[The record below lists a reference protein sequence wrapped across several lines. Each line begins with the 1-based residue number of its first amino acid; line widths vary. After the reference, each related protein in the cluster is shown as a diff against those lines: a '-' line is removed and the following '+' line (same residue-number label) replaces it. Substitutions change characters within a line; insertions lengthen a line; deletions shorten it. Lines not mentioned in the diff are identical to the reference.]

1 MDTEAGGKIMT
12 IMRWLCGFALLL
24 LTACKM
30 TDVASWTEEV
40 RLHDGRTV
48 LVKRVAR
55 AKSIGFPEPR
65 GADIDNEFSYRPLNA
80 HWRGQAPANLMSFE
94 IFGGIP
100 YLVVY
105 DANCKNK
112 QPGQF
117 KASFLRWVNG
127 RWEVINQAQYPATEG
142 LMNLYAGYW
151 GHSRTEDASGLVTW
165 EQKAREDGFDPSKP
179 DTVDSWYRNFHRLC

>member
-1 MDTEAGGKIMT
+1 MT
-12 IMRWLCGFALLL
+12 IKRWLCGFALLL

-40 RLHDGRTV
+40 RLHDGSTIQV
-48 LVKRVAR
+48 DRVAR
-55 AKSIGFPEPR
+55 RNPWGFPNARRGSAIDYDLTDKRLGIRWHGKAPREPV
-65 GADIDNEFSYRPLNA
+65 
-80 HWRGQAPANLMSFE
+80 SFE
-94 IFGGIP
+94 MFGGIP

-151 GHSRTEDASGLVTW
+151 GHSRKEDASGLVTW
-165 EQKAREDGFDPSKP
+165 EQKARKDGFDPSKP
-179 DTVDSWYRNFHRLC
+179 ETVDSWYRNFHRLC